1 MEGHP
6 ALNGRPGA
14 ARENGVADGREGTLG
29 TLEGKVALVT
39 AGSRGI
45 GRGIV
50 EALVAEG
57 ASVVLTGRSQE
68 KGERAL
74 DEIDARDRTAF
85 RPGDARSRADVEGWV
100 NHTLERFGRLDV
112 LVNNAGGVDGFAL
125 VHEMT
130 DEAWRNAFSF
140 IVDSAFTASRAAI
153 PAMLEQ
159 GSGRI
164 INVASVNAKLGN
176 KATVAHYTSAKHAML
191 GLTKAVAH
199 EYGRRG
205 ITCNAICPGGIETDL
220 MAENGPAFAAENG
233 ISYEEYKADY
243 AKESAI
249 GRLNTVEEVGAVAVL
264 LAGPGGAGITGSS
277 INVDGGTLP
286 Y

>member
-1 MEGHP
+1 M
-6 ALNGRPGA
+6 
-14 ARENGVADGREGTLG
+14 
-29 TLEGKVALVT
+29 T

-45 GRGIV
+45 GRGIA
-50 EALVAEG
+50 EALLDEG
-57 ASVVLTGRSQE
+57 ARVVLTGRSVE
-68 KGERAL
+68 KGEKAL
-74 DEIDARDRTAF
+74 AEIGMPDHTSF
-85 RPGDARSRADVEGWV
+85 VSGDARSRVDVEAWV
-100 NHTLERFGRLDV
+100 SHALERFGRLDI

-125 VHEMT
+125 VHQMS
-130 DEAWRNAFSF
+130 DESWRNAFAF
-140 IVDSAFTASRAAI
+140 ILDSAFVATRAAI
-153 PAMLEQ
+153 PHMLEQ
-159 GSGRI
+159 GGGRI
-164 INVASVNAKLGN
+164 INIASVNGKLGN
-176 KATVAHYTSAKHAML
+176 KANVAHYTSAKHAML

-199 EYGRRG
+199 EYGREG

-233 ISYEEYKADY
+233 LTYEEYKADY

-264 LAGPGGAGITGSS
+264 LSGAGGAGITGST